1 MTPNAYSLPRDPK
14 DERYLNVAIASNA
27 EFLVSRDL
35 DLLDLMKDTAFRQQ
49 FPSLV
54 ILDPVAFL
62 KVMAN
67 RDLTEPSE
75 SS

>member
-1 MTPNAYSLPRDPK
+1 MAGDR
-14 DERYLNVAIASNA
+14 
-27 EFLVSRDL
+27 
-35 DLLDLMKDTAFRQQ
+35 DLLDLMQDTAFRQQ
-49 FPSLV
+49 FPSLT

-62 KVMAN
+62 KVMAK